1 MLGGCVSNNSSSTE
15 LSSETPVSSE
25 STSIETSS
33 SSSQQTITPIAAGS
47 VGGSLIEIDAGDY
60 LLVDSTY
67 TCSFS
72 PSDCEDKQM
81 TAEYDTSI
89 IKVEFMENSKTVFK
103 ITALKEG
110 STYLMLRSVEL
121 DCLVFRQKVTCKNEI
136 AQKEI
141 EDFVFSSTDKWLTK
155 PETKSLAGSY
165 KLVVTQTEPL
175 ECTMEGASDLNENV
189 RAIFTA
195 TYKQVS
201 RINEFMFYQFTLECD
216 FDKTTASYY
225 PKLMFVSMTGC
236 NILIY
241 DNEGILINMF
251 YPEEIVKGAK

>member
-1 MLGGCVSNNSSSTE
+1 MKFKKILIPLITMFMLGGCVSNNSSSTE

-141 EDFVFSSTDKWLTK
+141 EDFAVTVRIEENINLISKEYMIIKFIIVALLVI
-155 PETKSLAGSY
+155 SLGY
-165 KLVVTQTEPL
+165 FIYMILYQKL
-175 ECTMEGASDLNENV
+175 
-189 RAIFTA
+189 
-195 TYKQVS
+195 
-201 RINEFMFYQFTLECD
+201 
-216 FDKTTASYY
+216 
-225 PKLMFVSMTGC
+225 
-236 NILIY
+236 
-241 DNEGILINMF
+241 
-251 YPEEIVKGAK
+251 